1 MSQSS
6 APSASAKSS
15 PIVRSPITIADL
27 LSDLLWPKLLR
38 SASLA
43 LSSSRIGLAYFA
55 IVVVFM
61 LDTVGSKIFG
71 APTGPIAQLSSDIAR
86 SILALYAAAA
96 SGNAHAFALSTYDL
110 LVSRPFSL
118 ISNGWQPA
126 LLSFLVILPG
136 LALFAIIG
144 GAISRSAACEASQRV
159 KLTWTQSLAFA
170 LARWRSLVGS
180 ILGPLVIIWLVA
192 GLLWIIAL
200 GFRVPY
206 LDVITSVVFSFSFIA
221 ALVAAVISVAFVFGQ
236 SMLIPAVAAEGGDAF
251 DAVQRAYAY
260 TLARPGRLVIYS
272 VILAI
277 QGLIA
282 VGVVAGIIYLVF
294 LFSATASRLPVDH
307 FTSVSPAVNP
317 LFVNPFDSAPI
328 PNLNPQVVENTGTTK
343 LAVTIVGFFA
353 TIFAAGIIAYAVSF
367 YFTASTMLYLV
378 MRQLVDGQD
387 VHELWMPG
395 MVDAT
400 LARADAPS
408 PLRPGGGTPTI
419 SNPT

>member
-6 APSASAKSS
+6 SPPASTKSS
-15 PIVRSPITIADL
+15 PVVRSPITIADL

-71 APTGPIAQLSSDIAR
+71 SPTGPIAQLSSDIGR
-86 SILALYAAAA
+86 SVLALYAAAA
-96 SGNAHAFALSTYDL
+96 SGNAHAFSLSTYDL
-110 LVSRPFSL
+110 LVARPFSL
-118 ISNGWQPA
+118 ISNGWKPA
-126 LLSFLVILPG
+126 LLAFLVILPG
-136 LALFAIIG
+136 ISLFAVIG

-170 LARWRSLVGS
+170 LARWRSLVGC
-180 ILGPLVIIWLVA
+180 ILGPLVIIWFVA
-192 GLLWIIAL
+192 GLLWIIAQ
-200 GFRVPY
+200 GFKVPY
-206 LDVITSVVFSFSFIA
+206 LDVITSLVFSFSFIA

-251 DAVQRAYAY
+251 DSVQRAYAY
-260 TLARPGRLVIYS
+260 TLARPGRLVVYS

-282 VGVVAGIIYLVF
+282 IGVVGGIVYLVF
-294 LFSATASRLPVDH
+294 LFTATASRLPVDH
-307 FTSVSPAVNP
+307 FPSVSAMANP
-317 LFVNPFDSAPI
+317 LSVNPFSSAPI
-328 PNLNPQVVENTGTTK
+328 PNLNPELAEQSGTLK
-343 LAVTIVGFFA
+343 LAVNIVNFFA
-353 TIFAAGIIAYAVSF
+353 AILAAGIAAYAVSF

-419 SNPT
+419 ANQS